1 VRFRIPVWLLEQ
13 ARRSG
18 TSEAELSQVYPAL
31 RAQDSANARNYVR
44 AHPEEVDRQIN
55 ENTVITLHTGRVDL
69 FCGFP
74 DIHWSRF
81 GAQIRVFRFEGRQPG
96 VCALSADL
104 PAHQYN
110 NWGAKCRCQWP
121 FTANGGD
128 YFCDPSGISPHT
140 GQSVT
145 DHGAKKTLSRIE
157 KASL

>member
-1 VRFRIPVWLLEQ
+1 MRFRIPVWLLEQ

-121 FTANGGD
+121 FT
-128 YFCDPSGISPHT
+128 
-140 GQSVT
+140 
-145 DHGAKKTLSRIE
+145 KKDLS
-157 KASL
+157 